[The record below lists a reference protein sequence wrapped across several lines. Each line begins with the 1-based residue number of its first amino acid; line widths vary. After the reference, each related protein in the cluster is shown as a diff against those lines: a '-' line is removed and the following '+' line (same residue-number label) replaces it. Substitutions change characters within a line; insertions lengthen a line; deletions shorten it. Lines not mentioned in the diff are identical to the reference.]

1 MMELPATQALSRE
14 TFKRSPRGAITFYTI
29 SEPLEQRFTSH
40 ECTRI
45 VYIPV
50 AVQTFTLRTLS

>member
-1 MMELPATQALSRE
+1 MMELSATRALSRE

-29 SEPLEQRFTSH
+29 LDPLEQRLTSH

-45 VYIPV
+45 VCTP
-50 AVQTFTLRTLS
+50 ASVQTFTLRTLS